1 MPSCW
6 RTGSAVCDPDRD
18 DRAGGDLS
26 IARLAL
32 ATMGTAATVLV
43 VVALVV
49 VLVQPG
55 PVVGLGIALVGVVGA
70 IAGMGVVS
78 KRMTN
83 RAYGDRRRR
92 PDQPGGDPK
101 PGRDR

>member
-1 MPSCW
+1 M
-6 RTGSAVCDPDRD
+6 TPDRD